1 MSGQRRVWRVEMMN
15 DAAEVR
21 VSLYECC
28 SQDRANWCALN
39 TAGVV
44 TRDETWRTTL
54 VRDDR
59 VQAAA

>member
-1 MSGQRRVWRVEMMN
+1 MN

-59 VQAAA
+59 IQAAM